1 MGIMRERRTAAT
13 DGATLLTDDGI
24 TPLTAN
30 AVVRLTMLD
39 HHTRVWC
46 AHGWQDIK
54 PIAAELLKRLPL
66 QSNPAK
72 DGVWGTFNIRGHFY
86 SFRVRMG
93 GITVDFLDVRNV
105 TRDDGLNVSRETFGG
120 ADDLETTWNIAQECD
135 ALNLKGTTIAS
146 MAMGDYIGGDYA
158 GFKRHFPPLPKDDY
172 HRMRRAY
179 YGAIVYSRPGEYRDC
194 RSWDVNS
201 LYPSIMRDFAMPV
214 GSPIWYE
221 GKYHYD
227 ADCPLH
233 IDVISFDAR
242 LKTGKT
248 ATLTNILPVWGY
260 EGERLDSTLG
270 VVTMPVTDV
279 DWQTLSENYNVHTWD
294 YIGGWKFRK
303 SHGLY
308 YDYVD
313 KWFHVKQTETGERR
327 QMAKLLLNSLV
338 GKFGASL
345 YRPMLHPKSSGD
357 GGVDFTVD
365 KPESANSL
373 AWLPTAAYVNAYGRQ
388 ILSRA
393 MNANADRVLYA
404 DTDGMIL
411 EGTDAP
417 IGIETDDK
425 KLGAW
430 KNDHTYEKLR
440 ILGNR
445 KYCGV
450 EGGGSTV
457 MRLSGVHRAT
467 PIPYDDFLPRSR
479 HVNDDGCFFVL

>member
-1 MGIMRERRTAAT
+1 MKERRTAAT
-13 DGATLLTDDGI
+13 DGATLLTDDG
-24 TPLTAN
+24 TEPLTAT
-30 AVVRLTMLD
+30 AIIRLTMLD

-54 PIAAELLKRLPL
+54 PIAAELLTRLPL

-72 DGVWGTFNIRGHFY
+72 DGVWGTFNVRGHFY

-93 GITVDFLDVRNV
+93 GTTVDFLDVRNV

-120 ADDLETTWNIAQECD
+120 NTDLETTWNIAQECA
-135 ALNLKGTTIAS
+135 ALHLRGTTIAS
-146 MAMGDYIGGDYA
+146 MAMTDYIDGDYA
-158 GFKRHFPPLPKDDY
+158 GFKRHFPSLSRDDY
-172 HRMRRAY
+172 HRMRPAY
-179 YGAIVYSRPGEYRDC
+179 YGAIVHGKPGEYRDC

-201 LYPSIMRDFAMPV
+201 LYPSIMRDSSMPV
-214 GSPIWYE
+214 GSPMWYDGE
-221 GKYHYD
+221 YRHDNDY
-227 ADCPLH
+227 PLH
-233 IDVISFDAR
+233 IDVIAFDAR

-279 DWQTLSENYNVHTWD
+279 DWETLTENCDVHVWEHV
-294 YIGGWKFRK
+294 GGWKFRK

-308 YDYVD
+308 YTYVD
-313 KWFHVKQTETGERR
+313 KWFHVKQTATGERK

-345 YRPMLHPKSSGD
+345 YRPMLHPKPSAD

-393 MNANADRVLYA
+393 MNANAGRVLYA

-411 EGTDAP
+411 EGLDAP
-417 IGIETDDK
+417 VGIETDDR

-430 KNDHTYEKLR
+430 KNDHTYERLR

-450 EGGGSTV
+450 ETNGDTV
-457 MRLSGVHRAT
+457 MRLSGVHRAA
-467 PIPYDDFLPRSR
+467 PIPYDEFLPGSR
-479 HVNDDGCFFVL
+479 HLNDDGHSFVL

>member
-1 MGIMRERRTAAT
+1 MRERRTAAT
-13 DGATLLTDDGI
+13 DGATLLTDDGME
-24 TPLTAN
+24 PLTAH
-30 AVVRLTMLD
+30 AVIRLTMLD

-93 GITVDFLDVRNV
+93 GITVDFLDVRNI
-105 TRDDGLNVSRETFGG
+105 TRDDGLHVSRETFGG
-120 ADDLETTWNIAQECD
+120 TTDLETTWNIAQECD
-135 ALNLKGTTIAS
+135 ALDLKGTTIAS
-146 MAMGDYIGGDYA
+146 MAMADYIGGDYA

-172 HRMRRAY
+172 HRMRPAY
-179 YGAIVYSRPGEYRDC
+179 YGAIVHSKEGEYVDAT
-194 RSWDVNS
+194 SWDVNS
-201 LYPSIMRDFAMPV
+201 LYPAIMRDMPMPT
-214 GSPIWYE
+214 GMPEWYD
-221 GKYHYD
+221 GKYQYD
-227 ADCPLH
+227 ADYPLH
-233 IDVISFDAR
+233 IDVVVFDAK
-242 LKTGKT
+242 LKPGKT

-270 VVTMPVTDV
+270 VITMPVTDV
-279 DWQTLSENYNVHTWD
+279 DWETLTENYDVHVWEHV
-294 YIGGWKFRK
+294 GGWKFRK

-308 YDYVD
+308 YTYVD
-313 KWFHVKQTETGERR
+313 KWFHVKQTATGERR

-345 YRPMLHPKSSGD
+345 YRPMLHPKPSAD

-365 KPESANSL
+365 KPESTNSL

-388 ILSRA
+388 VLSRA

-411 EGTDAP
+411 AGLDPPA
-417 IGIETDDK
+417 GVETDDR

-450 EGGGSTV
+450 ETNGATV
-457 MRLSGVHRAT
+457 MRLSGVHRAA
-467 PIPYDDFLPRSR
+467 PIPYDEFLPGSR
-479 HVNDDGCFFVL
+479 HRNDDGHTFVL

>member
-1 MGIMRERRTAAT
+1 MKQRRTAAT
-13 DGATLLTDDGI
+13 DGATLLTDDGME
-24 TPLTAN
+24 PLTAN
-30 AVVRLTMLD
+30 AVIRLTMLD

-54 PIAAELLKRLPL
+54 PIAAELLTRLPL
-66 QSNPAK
+66 QSNPAR

-93 GITVDFLDVRNV
+93 GTTVDFVDVRNV

-120 ADDLETTWNIAQECD
+120 VDDLETTWNIAQECA
-135 ALNLKGTTIAS
+135 ALHLNGTTIAS
-146 MAMGDYIGGDYA
+146 MAMTDYIDGDYS
-158 GFKRHFPPLPKDDY
+158 GFKRHFPPLHRDDY
-172 HRMRRAY
+172 HRMRSAY
-179 YGAIVYSRPGEYRDC
+179 YGAIVYSKPGEYRDC

-201 LYPSIMRDFAMPV
+201 LYPSIMRDAPMPT
-214 GSPIWYE
+214 GSPIWYDGE
-221 GKYHYD
+221 YQHDNDY
-227 ADCPLH
+227 PLH
-233 IDVISFDAR
+233 IDVIAFDAR

-279 DWQTLSENYNVHTWD
+279 DLETLTENYDIHVWEHV
-294 YIGGWKFRK
+294 GGWKFRK

-308 YDYVD
+308 YTYVD
-313 KWFHVKQTETGERR
+313 KWFHVKQTATGERK

-345 YRPMLHPKSSGD
+345 YRPMLHPKPSAD

-393 MNANADRVLYA
+393 MNANAGRVLYA

-411 EGTDAP
+411 EGLEAP
-417 IGIETDDK
+417 VGIETDDR

-430 KNDHTYEKLR
+430 KNDHTYERLR

-450 EGGGSTV
+450 ETGGDTV
-457 MRLSGVHRAT
+457 MRLSGVHRAA
-467 PIPYDDFLPRSR
+467 PIPYDEFLPRSR
-479 HVNDDGCFFVL
+479 HLNDDGHGFML

>member
-1 MGIMRERRTAAT
+1 MKERRTAAT
-13 DGATLLTDDGI
+13 DGATLLTDDGME
-24 TPLTAN
+24 PLTVN
-30 AVVRLTMLD
+30 AVIRLTMLD

-46 AHGWQDIK
+46 AHGWRDVK
-54 PIAAELLKRLPL
+54 PIAAELLTRLPL

-93 GITVDFLDVRNV
+93 GITVDFQDVRNV
-105 TRDDGLNVSRETFGG
+105 TRDDGLDVSRETFGG
-120 ADDLETTWNIAQECD
+120 VDDLETTWNIAQECA
-135 ALNLKGTTIAS
+135 ALHLKGTTIAS
-146 MAMGDYIGGDYA
+146 MAMTDYIDGDYA
-158 GFKRHFPPLPKDDY
+158 GFKRHFPPLGKEVY
-172 HRMRRAY
+172 HRMRPAY
-179 YGAIVYSRPGEYRDC
+179 YGAIVYSKPGEYRDC

-201 LYPSIMRDFAMPV
+201 LYPSIMRDLAMPT
-214 GSPIWYE
+214 GSPIWYDGE
-221 GKYHYD
+221 YHHDSDY
-227 ADCPLH
+227 PLH
-233 IDVISFDAR
+233 IDIMAFDAR
-242 LKTGKT
+242 LKAGKT

-270 VVTMPVTDV
+270 VVTMPVTNV
-279 DWQTLSENYNVHTWD
+279 DLETLAENYDIHVWEHV
-294 YIGGWKFRK
+294 GGWKFRK

-308 YDYVD
+308 YSYVD
-313 KWFHVKQTETGERR
+313 KWFHVKQTATGERR

-345 YRPMLHPKSSGD
+345 YRPMLHPKPSAD
-357 GGVDFTVD
+357 GGVDFIVD

-393 MNANADRVLYA
+393 MNANAGRVLYA

-411 EGTDAP
+411 EGLDTP
-417 IGIETDDK
+417 MGIETDDR

-430 KNDHTYEKLR
+430 KNDHTYERLR

-450 EGGGSTV
+450 ETNGDTV
-457 MRLSGVHRAT
+457 MRLSGVHRAA
-467 PIPYDDFLPRSR
+467 PIPYDEFLPRAR
-479 HVNDDGCFFVL
+479 HLNDDGHSFVL

>member
-1 MGIMRERRTAAT
+1 MKERRTAAT
-13 DGATLLTDDGI
+13 DGATLLTDDGME
-24 TPLTAN
+24 PLTAH
-30 AVVRLTMLD
+30 AVIRLTMLD
-39 HHTRVWC
+39 YHTRVWC

-66 QSNPAK
+66 QSNPSK

-93 GITVDFLDVRNV
+93 GITVDFLDVRNI
-105 TRDDGLNVSRETFGG
+105 TRDDGSNVSRETFGG
-120 ADDLETTWNIAQECD
+120 ANDLETTWNIAQECA

-146 MAMGDYIGGDYA
+146 MAMADYIGGDYA
-158 GFKRHFPPLPKDDY
+158 GFKRHFPPLDKEDY
-172 HRMRRAY
+172 HRMRPAY
-179 YGAIVYSRPGEYRDC
+179 YGAIVYSREGKYVDAT
-194 RSWDVNS
+194 SWDVNS
-201 LYPSIMRDFAMPV
+201 LYPAIMRDMPMPT
-214 GSPIWYE
+214 GMPEWYD
-221 GKYHYD
+221 GKYKYD
-227 ADCPLH
+227 ADYPIH
-233 IDVISFDAR
+233 IDIVAFDAR
-242 LKTGKT
+242 LRPGKT

-270 VVTMPVTDV
+270 VITMPVTDV
-279 DWQTLSENYNVHTWD
+279 DWETLTENYDVHVWER
-294 YIGGWKFRK
+294 IGGWKFRK

-308 YDYVD
+308 YNYVD
-313 KWFHVKQTETGERR
+313 KWFHVKQTATGERR

-345 YRPMLHPKSSGD
+345 YRPMLHPKPSAD

-365 KPESANSL
+365 KLESTNSL
-373 AWLPTAAYVNAYGRQ
+373 AWLPTAAYVNAYGRR

-393 MNANADRVLYA
+393 MNENADRVIYA

-411 EGTDAP
+411 EGLDTP
-417 IGIETDDK
+417 IGIETDGR

-430 KNDHTYEKLR
+430 KNDHTYTKLS

-450 EGGGSTV
+450 ETSGDTV
-457 MRLSGVHRAT
+457 MRLSGVHRAA
-467 PIPYDDFLPRSR
+467 PIPYDQFLPGSR
-479 HVNDDGCFFVL
+479 HLNDDGHTFVL

>member
-1 MGIMRERRTAAT
+1 MKERRTAAT
-13 DGATLLTDDGI
+13 DGTTLLTDDGMES
-24 TPLTAN
+24 LTAH
-30 AVVRLTMLD
+30 AVIRLTMLD
-39 HHTRVWC
+39 YHTRVWC

-54 PIAAELLKRLPL
+54 PIAAELLQRLPL

-93 GITVDFLDVRNV
+93 GITVDFLDVRNI

-120 ADDLETTWNIAQECD
+120 TTDLKTTWNIAQECA

-146 MAMGDYIGGDYA
+146 MAMSDYIDGDYA
-158 GFKRHFPPLPKDDY
+158 GFKRHFPPLGEEDY
-172 HRMRRAY
+172 HRMRPAY
-179 YGAIVYSRPGEYRDC
+179 YGAIVYSKPGEYEDC

-201 LYPSIMRDFAMPV
+201 LYPSIMRDMPMPV
-214 GSPIWYE
+214 GAPIWYDGE
-221 GKYHYD
+221 YQYD
-227 ADCPLH
+227 ADYPLH
-233 IDVISFDAR
+233 VDVVAFDAK

-260 EGERLDSTLG
+260 EGEHLDSTLG
-270 VVTMPVTDV
+270 VITMPVTGV
-279 DWQTLSENYNVHTWD
+279 DWETLTENYDVHVWE
-294 YIGGWKFRK
+294 YVGGWKFRK

-308 YDYVD
+308 YTYVD
-313 KWFHVKQTETGERR
+313 KWFHVKQSASGERK

-345 YRPMLHPKSSGD
+345 YRPMLHPKPSVD
-357 GGVDFTVD
+357 GGVDFTVEQ
-365 KPESANSL
+365 PESINSL

-388 ILSRA
+388 TLSRA

-411 EGTDAP
+411 AGLDAP
-417 IGIETDDK
+417 AGIETDDR

-430 KNDHTYEKLR
+430 KNDHTYTKLR

-450 EGGGSTV
+450 EASGDTV
-457 MRLSGVHRAT
+457 MRLSGVHRAA
-467 PIPYDDFLPRSR
+467 PISYDEFLPGS
-479 HVNDDGCFFVL
+479 HHINDDGHTFVL

>member
-1 MGIMRERRTAAT
+1 MKERRTAAT
-13 DGATLLTDDGI
+13 DGATLLTDDGME
-24 TPLTAN
+24 PLTAH
-30 AVVRLTMLD
+30 AVIRLTMLD

-66 QSNPAK
+66 QSNPSK

-93 GITVDFLDVRNV
+93 GITVDFLDVRNI

-120 ADDLETTWNIAQECD
+120 TTDLETTWNIAQECT
-135 ALNLKGTTIAS
+135 ALKLKGTTIAS
-146 MAMGDYIGGDYA
+146 MAMADYIDGDYA
-158 GFKRHFPPLPKDDY
+158 GFKRHFPPLDKDDY
-172 HRMRRAY
+172 HRMRPAY
-179 YGAIVYSRPGEYRDC
+179 YGAIVYSTPGEYRDC

-201 LYPSIMRDFAMPV
+201 LYPSIMRDLPVPV
-214 GSPIWYE
+214 GSPIWYDGE
-221 GKYHYD
+221 YQHD
-227 ADCPLH
+227 ADYPLH
-233 IDVISFDAR
+233 IDVVAFDAK
-242 LKTGKT
+242 LKPGKT

-270 VVTMPVTDV
+270 VITMPVTDV
-279 DWQTLSENYNVHTWD
+279 DWETLTENYDVHVWEHV
-294 YIGGWKFRK
+294 GGWKFRK

-313 KWFHVKQTETGERR
+313 KWFHVKQTAAGERR

-345 YRPMLHPKSSGD
+345 YRPMLHPKPSVD

-365 KPESANSL
+365 KPESSNSL

-388 ILSRA
+388 VLSRA

-411 EGTDAP
+411 AGLDAP
-417 IGIETDDK
+417 VGIETDDR

-430 KNDHTYEKLR
+430 KNDHTYAKLR

-450 EGGGSTV
+450 ETSGDTV
-457 MRLSGVHRAT
+457 MRLSGVHRAA
-467 PIPYDDFLPRSR
+467 PIPYEEFLSGS
-479 HVNDDGCFFVL
+479 HHLNDDGHTFVL

>member
-1 MGIMRERRTAAT
+1 MKERRTAAT
-13 DGATLLTDDGI
+13 DGATLLTDDGME
-24 TPLTAN
+24 PLTAH
-30 AVVRLTMLD
+30 AIIRLTMLD

-66 QSNPAK
+66 QPNPSK

-93 GITVDFLDVRNV
+93 GITVDFLDVRNI

-120 ADDLETTWNIAQECD
+120 ADDLETTWNIAQECA
-135 ALNLKGTTIAS
+135 ALHLTGTTIAS
-146 MAMGDYIGGDYA
+146 MAMADYIGGDYA
-158 GFKRHFPPLPKDDY
+158 GFKRHFPPLDREDY
-172 HRMRRAY
+172 HRMRPAY
-179 YGAIVYSRPGEYRDC
+179 YGAIVYSRAGEYRDC
-194 RSWDVNS
+194 KSWDVNS
-201 LYPSIMRDFAMPV
+201 LYPSIMRDMPMPV
-214 GSPIWYE
+214 GSPIWYDGE
-221 GKYHYD
+221 YKND
-227 ADCPLH
+227 ADYPLH
-233 IDVISFDAR
+233 IDIIAFDAR
-242 LKTGKT
+242 LKPGKT

-270 VVTMPVTDV
+270 VITMPVTDV
-279 DWQTLSENYNVHTWD
+279 DWETLTENYDVHVWEH
-294 YIGGWKFRK
+294 IGGWKFRK

-308 YDYVD
+308 YNYVD
-313 KWFHVKQTETGERR
+313 TWFRVKQTETGERR
-327 QMAKLLLNSLV
+327 QIAKLLLNSLV

-345 YRPMLHPKSSGD
+345 YRPMLHPKPSVD

-388 ILSRA
+388 VLSRA

-411 EGTDAP
+411 AGLVPPA
-417 IGIETDDK
+417 GIETDDR

-430 KNDHTYEKLR
+430 KNDHTYAKLR

-450 EGGGSTV
+450 ETSGDTV
-457 MRLSGVHRAT
+457 MRLSGVHRAA
-467 PIPYDDFLPRSR
+467 PIPYEEFLSGS
-479 HVNDDGCFFVL
+479 HHLNDDGHTFVL

>member
-1 MGIMRERRTAAT
+1 MKERRTAAT
-13 DGATLLTDDGI
+13 DGATLLTDDGME
-24 TPLTAN
+24 PLTAH
-30 AVVRLTMLD
+30 AVIRLTMLD

-54 PIAAELLKRLPL
+54 PIAVELLKRLPL
-66 QSNPAK
+66 QSNPSK
-72 DGVWGTFNIRGHFY
+72 DGVWGAFNIRGHFY

-93 GITVDFLDVRNV
+93 GITVDFLDVRNI

-120 ADDLETTWNIAQECD
+120 TTDLETTWNIAQECT
-135 ALNLKGTTIAS
+135 ALKLKGTTIAS
-146 MAMGDYIGGDYA
+146 MAMADYIDGDYA
-158 GFKRHFPPLPKDDY
+158 GFKRHFPPLDKDDY
-172 HRMRRAY
+172 HRMRPAY
-179 YGAIVYSRPGEYRDC
+179 YGAIVYSTPGEYRDC

-201 LYPSIMRDFAMPV
+201 LYPSIMRDLPMPV
-214 GSPIWYE
+214 GSPIWYNGE
-221 GKYHYD
+221 CQHD
-227 ADCPLH
+227 ADYPLH
-233 IDVISFDAR
+233 IDVVAFDAK
-242 LKTGKT
+242 LKPGKT

-270 VVTMPVTDV
+270 VITMPVTDV
-279 DWQTLSENYNVHTWD
+279 DWETLTENYDVHVWEHV
-294 YIGGWKFRK
+294 GGWKFRK

-313 KWFHVKQTETGERR
+313 KWFHVKQTAAGERR

-345 YRPMLHPKSSGD
+345 YRPMLHPKPSVD

-365 KPESANSL
+365 KPESTNSL

-411 EGTDAP
+411 AGLDPPA
-417 IGIETDDK
+417 GIETDDR

-430 KNDHTYEKLR
+430 KNDHTYAKLR

-450 EGGGSTV
+450 ETSGDTV
-457 MRLSGVHRAT
+457 MRLSGVHRAA
-467 PIPYDDFLPRSR
+467 PIPYEEFLSGS
-479 HVNDDGCFFVL
+479 HHLNDDGHTFVL

>member
-1 MGIMRERRTAAT
+1 MKERRTAAT
-13 DGATLLTDDGI
+13 DGAMLLTDDGVE
-24 TPLTAN
+24 PLTAS
-30 AVVRLTMLD
+30 AVIRLTMLD

-46 AHGWQDIK
+46 AHGWRDIK
-54 PIAAELLKRLPL
+54 PIAAELLKRLPS
-66 QSNPAK
+66 QPNPSK

-93 GITVDFLDVRNV
+93 GITVDFLDVRNI

-120 ADDLETTWNIAQECD
+120 ATDLETTWNIARECD
-135 ALNLKGTTIAS
+135 VLNLKGTTVAS
-146 MAMGDYIGGDYA
+146 MAMTDYIEGDYA
-158 GFKRHFPPLPKDDY
+158 GFKRHFPPLNKGDY
-172 HRMRRAY
+172 RRMRPAY
-179 YGAIVYSRPGEYRDC
+179 YGAIVYGKPGEYGDC
-194 RSWDVNS
+194 KSWDVNS

-214 GSPIWYE
+214 GAPVWYDGE
-221 GKYHYD
+221 YRDDDDY
-227 ADCPLH
+227 PLH
-233 IDVISFDAR
+233 IDVVSFDAQ

-279 DWQTLSENYNVHTWD
+279 DWQTLAENYDVHVWD
-294 YIGGWKFRK
+294 CIGGWKFRK

-308 YDYVD
+308 REYVD
-313 KWFHVKQTETGERR
+313 KWFRVKRTATGERR

-345 YRPMLHPKSSGD
+345 YRPMLHPKLSTD

-373 AWLPTAAYVNAYGRQ
+373 AWLPTAAYVNAHGRR

-411 EGTDAP
+411 EGLDAP
-417 IGIETDDK
+417 ADIETDDS

-450 EGGGSTV
+450 QTDGSTV
-457 MRLSGVHRAT
+457 MRLSGVHRAA
-467 PIPYDDFLPRSR
+467 PIPYDEFLPGSR

>member
-1 MGIMRERRTAAT
+1 MRERRTAAT
-13 DGATLLTDDGI
+13 DGATLLMDDGME
-24 TPLTAN
+24 PLTAH
-30 AVVRLTMLD
+30 AIIRLTMRD
-39 HHTRVWC
+39 YHTRVWC

-66 QSNPAK
+66 QSNPSK

-93 GITVDFLDVRNV
+93 GITVDFLDVRNI

-120 ADDLETTWNIAQECD
+120 DSDLETTWNIAQECD
-135 ALNLKGTTIAS
+135 ALHLKGTTIAS
-146 MAMGDYIGGDYA
+146 MAMADYIDGDYA
-158 GFKRHFPPLPKDDY
+158 GFKRHFPPLDKEDY
-172 HRMRRAY
+172 HRMRPAY
-179 YGAIVYSRPGEYRDC
+179 YGAIVYSKPGEYRDC

-201 LYPSIMRDFAMPV
+201 LYPSIMRDNPMPT
-214 GSPIWYE
+214 GSPIWYDGE
-221 GKYHYD
+221 YQHD
-227 ADCPLH
+227 ADYPLH
-233 IDVISFDAR
+233 IDVVAFDAK
-242 LKTGKT
+242 LKSGKT

-270 VVTMPVTDV
+270 VITMPVTDV
-279 DWQTLSENYNVHTWD
+279 DWETLTENYDVHVWEHV
-294 YIGGWKFRK
+294 GGWKFRK

-308 YDYVD
+308 YEYVD
-313 KWFHVKQTETGERR
+313 KWFHVKQTATGERKR
-327 QMAKLLLNSLV
+327 MAKLLLNSLV

-345 YRPMLHPKSSGD
+345 YRPMLHPKPSGD

-365 KPESANSL
+365 KPESGNSL

-411 EGTDAP
+411 EGLDSPDA
-417 IGIETDDK
+417 IETDDK
-425 KLGAW
+425 RLGAW
-430 KNDHTYEKLR
+430 KNDHNYSKLR
-440 ILGNR
+440 ILGSR

-450 EGGGSTV
+450 ETNGTTV
-457 MRLSGVHRAT
+457 MRLSGVHRNA
-467 PIPYDDFLPRSR
+467 PIPYDRFVAGAR
-479 HVNDDGCFFVL
+479 HLNDYGHEFVL

>member
-1 MGIMRERRTAAT
+1 MRERRTAAT
-13 DGATLLTDDGI
+13 DGATLLTDDGME
-24 TPLTAN
+24 PLTAH
-30 AVVRLTMLD
+30 AVIRLTMLD
-39 HHTRVWC
+39 YHTSVWC

-66 QSNPAK
+66 QSNPNK

-93 GITVDFLDVRNV
+93 GITVDFLDVRNI

-120 ADDLETTWNIAQECD
+120 ATDLETTWNIAQECA

-146 MAMGDYIGGDYA
+146 MAMADYIDGDYA
-158 GFKRHFPPLPKDDY
+158 GFKRHFPPLNKDDY
-172 HRMRRAY
+172 HRMRPAY
-179 YGAIVYSRPGEYRDC
+179 YGAIVYSKEGEYVDAT
-194 RSWDVNS
+194 SWDVNS
-201 LYPSIMRDFAMPV
+201 LYPAIMRDMPMPT
-214 GSPIWYE
+214 GMPEWYE
-221 GKYHYD
+221 GKYQYD
-227 ADCPLH
+227 ADYPLH
-233 IDVISFDAR
+233 IDIVAFDAR
-242 LKTGKT
+242 LKSGKT

-270 VVTMPVTDV
+270 VITMPVIDV
-279 DWQTLSENYNVHTWD
+279 DWETLTENYDVHVWD

-308 YDYVD
+308 YTYVD
-313 KWFHVKQTETGERR
+313 KWFRVKQTATGERK

-345 YRPMLHPKSSGD
+345 YRPMLHPKPSVD
-357 GGVDFTVD
+357 GGVDFIVEQ
-365 KPESANSL
+365 PESTNSL

-388 ILSRA
+388 MLSRA

-411 EGTDAP
+411 AGLDAP
-417 IGIETDDK
+417 AGIETDGR

-430 KNDHTYEKLR
+430 KNDHTYTKLR

-450 EGGGSTV
+450 EAGGDTV
-457 MRLSGVHRAT
+457 MRLSGVHRAA
-467 PIPYDDFLPRSR
+467 PIPYGEFLPGS
-479 HVNDDGCFFVL
+479 HHLNDDGHVFVL

>member
-1 MGIMRERRTAAT
+1 MKERRTAAT
-13 DGATLLTDDGI
+13 DGATLLTDDGVE
-24 TPLTAN
+24 PLTAN
-30 AVVRLTMLD
+30 AVIRLTMLD

-46 AHGWQDIK
+46 AHGWQDVK

-66 QSNPAK
+66 QSNPVK

-93 GITVDFLDVRNV
+93 GITVDFLDVRNI

-120 ADDLETTWNIAQECD
+120 MNDLETTWNIARECD

-146 MAMGDYIGGDYA
+146 MAMADYIGGDYA
-158 GFKRHFPPLPKDDY
+158 GFKRHFPPLDRGDY
-172 HRMRRAY
+172 HRMRPSY
-179 YGAIVYSRPGEYRDC
+179 YGAIVCSKPGEYRDC

-201 LYPSIMRDFAMPV
+201 LYPSIMRDLPMPV
-214 GSPIWYE
+214 GAPIWYDGE
-221 GKYHYD
+221 YQRD
-227 ADCPLH
+227 ADYPLH
-233 IDVISFDAR
+233 IDIIAFDAR
-242 LKTGKT
+242 LKAGKT

-270 VVTMPVTDV
+270 VITMPVTNV
-279 DWQTLSENYNVHTWD
+279 DWETLAENYDVHVWD

-308 YDYVD
+308 YAYVD
-313 KWFHVKQTETGERR
+313 KWFHVKQTATGERK

-345 YRPMLHPKSSGD
+345 YRPMLHPKPSMD
-357 GGVDFTVD
+357 GGVDFIVD
-365 KPESANSL
+365 KPESSNSL

-388 ILSRA
+388 VLSRA
-393 MNANADRVLYA
+393 MNANADRVIYA

-411 EGTDAP
+411 EGLDAP
-417 IGIETDDK
+417 AGIETDDR

-430 KNDHTYEKLR
+430 KNDHTYAKLR

-450 EGGGSTV
+450 ETDGDTV
-457 MRLSGVHRAT
+457 MRLSGVHRAA
-467 PIPYDDFLPRSR
+467 PIPYEEFLPGLR
-479 HVNDDGCFFVL
+479 HLNDDGHSFMI

>member
-1 MGIMRERRTAAT
+1 MKERRTAAT
-13 DGATLLTDDGI
+13 DGATLLTDDG
-24 TPLTAN
+24 TEPLTAT
-30 AVVRLTMLD
+30 AIIRLTMLD

-54 PIAAELLKRLPL
+54 PIAAELLTRLPL

-93 GITVDFLDVRNV
+93 GVTVDFLDVRNI

-120 ADDLETTWNIAQECD
+120 ADDLETTWNIAQECA
-135 ALNLKGTTIAS
+135 ALRLRGTTIAS
-146 MAMGDYIGGDYA
+146 MAMTDYIDGDYA
-158 GFKRHFPPLPKDDY
+158 GFKHHFPPLDRGDY
-172 HRMRRAY
+172 HRMRPAY
-179 YGAIVYSRPGEYRDC
+179 YGAIVYSKPGGEYRDC

-201 LYPSIMRDFAMPV
+201 LYPSIMHDSPMPV
-214 GSPIWYE
+214 GSPIWYDGE
-221 GKYHYD
+221 YQHDNDY
-227 ADCPLH
+227 PLH
-233 IDVISFDAR
+233 IDVIAFDAR

-270 VVTMPVTDV
+270 TVTMPVTDV
-279 DWQTLSENYNVHTWD
+279 DWETLTENYDVHVWEHV
-294 YIGGWKFRK
+294 GGWKFRK

-308 YDYVD
+308 YTYVD
-313 KWFHVKQTETGERR
+313 KWFHVKQTATGERR

-345 YRPMLHPKSSGD
+345 YRPMLHPKPSVD

-411 EGTDAP
+411 EGLDTPA
-417 IGIETDDK
+417 GMETDDR

-450 EGGGSTV
+450 ETNGDTV
-457 MRLSGVHRAT
+457 MRLSGVHRAS
-467 PIPYDDFLPRSR
+467 PIPYDEFLPGSR
-479 HVNDDGCFFVL
+479 HINDDGHVFVL

>member
-1 MGIMRERRTAAT
+1 MRERRIAAT
-13 DGATLLTDDGI
+13 DGVTLCTDDGVE
-24 TPLTAN
+24 PLTAN
-30 AVVRLTMLD
+30 SVIRLTMLD

-54 PIAAELLKRLPL
+54 PVATELLQRLPL

-86 SFRVRMG
+86 SFRVRVG
-93 GITVDFLDVRNV
+93 GVTVDFLDVRNI

-120 ADDLETTWNIAQECD
+120 ANDLETTWNIAQECA

-146 MAMGDYIGGDYA
+146 MAMTDYIDGDYA
-158 GFKRHFPPLPKDDY
+158 GFRRHFPPLTKEDY
-172 HRMRRAY
+172 HWMRPAY
-179 YGAIVYSRPGEYRDC
+179 YGAIVYSKPGEYQDC

-201 LYPSIMRDFAMPV
+201 LYPSIMRDAPMPT
-214 GSPIWYE
+214 GSPIWYDGE
-221 GKYHYD
+221 YRHDDDY
-227 ADCPLH
+227 PLH

-242 LKTGKT
+242 LKRKKT

-270 VVTMPVTDV
+270 VVTMPVTNV
-279 DWQTLSENYNVHTWD
+279 DWETLSENYDMHVWEHV
-294 YIGGWKFRK
+294 GGWKFRK

-308 YDYVD
+308 YNYVD
-313 KWFHVKQTETGERR
+313 KWFHVKQTTTGERR

-345 YRPMLHPKSSGD
+345 YRPLLHPKPSVD

-388 ILSRA
+388 ILSRV
-393 MNANADRVLYA
+393 MNANTDRVLYA

-411 EGTDAP
+411 EGLDAP
-417 IGIETDDK
+417 IGIEADDQ

-430 KNDHTYEKLR
+430 KNDHTYKKLR

-450 EGGGSTV
+450 ETGGDVV
-457 MRLSGVHRAT
+457 MRLSGVHRAA
-467 PIPYDDFLPRSR
+467 PIPYDEFTAGSHHL
-479 HVNDDGCFFVL
+479 NDDGHVFVL

>member
-1 MGIMRERRTAAT
+1 MRERRTAAT
-13 DGATLLTDDGI
+13 DGVTLCTDDGVE
-24 TPLTAN
+24 PLTTSS
-30 AVVRLTMLD
+30 VIRLTMLD

-46 AHGWQDIK
+46 AHGWRDIK
-54 PIAAELLKRLPL
+54 PIAAELLQRLPP

-93 GITVDFLDVRNV
+93 GVTVDFLDVRNI

-120 ADDLETTWNIAQECD
+120 MNDLETTWNIAQECA
-135 ALNLKGTTIAS
+135 ALNLRGTTIAS
-146 MAMGDYIGGDYA
+146 MAMTDYIDGDYA
-158 GFKRHFPPLPKDDY
+158 GFRRHFPPLTKEDY
-172 HRMRRAY
+172 HRMRPAY
-179 YGAIVYSRPGEYRDC
+179 YGAIVYSKPGEYQDC

-201 LYPSIMRDFAMPV
+201 LYPSIMRDAPMPT
-214 GSPIWYE
+214 GSPIWYDGE
-221 GKYHYD
+221 YRHDDDY
-227 ADCPLH
+227 PLH
-233 IDVISFDAR
+233 VDVISFDAR
-242 LKTGKT
+242 LKRKKT

-279 DWQTLSENYNVHTWD
+279 DWETLTENYDTHVWEHV
-294 YIGGWKFRK
+294 GGWKFRK

-308 YDYVD
+308 YNYVD
-313 KWFHVKQTETGERR
+313 KWFHVKQTEIGERR

-345 YRPMLHPKSSGD
+345 YRPLLHPKPSVD
-357 GGVDFTVD
+357 GGVDFAVD

-393 MNANADRVLYA
+393 MNANAGRVLYA

-411 EGTDAP
+411 EGLDAP
-417 IGIETDDK
+417 MGIEADDQ
-425 KLGAW
+425 KLGSW

-445 KYCGV
+445 KYCGL
-450 EGGGSTV
+450 ETGGDIV
-457 MRLSGVHRAT
+457 MRLSGVHRAA
-467 PIPYDDFLPRSR
+467 PIPYDEFIAGSHHL
-479 HVNDDGCFFVL
+479 NDDGHVFVL

>member
-1 MGIMRERRTAAT
+1 MKERRTAAT
-13 DGATLLTDDGI
+13 DGATLLTDDGVE
-24 TPLTAN
+24 PLTAP
-30 AVVRLTMLD
+30 AVIRLTMLD

-46 AHGWQDIK
+46 AHGWRDIK
-54 PIAAELLKRLPL
+54 PIAAELLQRLPL
-66 QSNPAK
+66 QPNPSK

-86 SFRVRMG
+86 SFRVRIG
-93 GITVDFLDVRNV
+93 DITVDFLDVRNV

-120 ADDLETTWNIAQECD
+120 TSDLETTWNIAQECA
-135 ALNLKGTTIAS
+135 ALNLRGATIAS
-146 MAMGDYIGGDYA
+146 MAMTDYIDGDYA
-158 GFKRHFPPLPKDDY
+158 GFKRRFPPLDKKDY
-172 HRMRRAY
+172 RRMRPAY
-179 YGAIVYSRPGEYRDC
+179 YGAIVHSKPGEYRDC

-201 LYPSIMRDFAMPV
+201 LYPSVMCDMPMPV
-214 GSPIWYE
+214 GAPVWYDGE
-221 GKYHYD
+221 YRDDDDY
-227 ADCPLH
+227 PLH
-233 IDVISFDAR
+233 IDVVAFDAR

-279 DWQTLSENYNVHTWD
+279 DWQTLAENYDVHVWD
-294 YIGGWKFRK
+294 YVGGWKFRK
-303 SHGLY
+303 SYGLY
-308 YDYVD
+308 REYVD
-313 KWFHVKQTETGERR
+313 KWFRVKQTATGERR

-345 YRPMLHPKSSGD
+345 YRPMLHPKPSTE
-357 GGVDFTVD
+357 GGVDFTVER
-365 KPESANSL
+365 PESTNSL

-393 MNANADRVLYA
+393 MNANAERVLYA

-411 EGTDAP
+411 EGLDAP
-417 IGIETDDK
+417 TRIETDDR

-430 KNDHTYEKLR
+430 KNDHTYGKLR

-450 EGGGSTV
+450 ETNGDTV
-457 MRLSGVHRAT
+457 MRLSGVHRAAT
-467 PIPYDDFLPRSR
+467 IPYDRFLPGSR
-479 HVNDDGCFFVL
+479 HRNDGGHTFVL

>member
-1 MGIMRERRTAAT
+1 MKERRTAAT
-13 DGATLLTDDGI
+13 DGATLLTDDG
-24 TPLTAN
+24 TEPLTAS
-30 AVVRLTMLD
+30 AVIRLTMREW
-39 HHTRVWC
+39 HTRVWC

-54 PIAAELLKRLPL
+54 PIASELLRRLPL

-72 DGVWGTFNIRGHFY
+72 DGVWGTFNIRCHFY
-86 SFRVRMG
+86 GFRVRMG
-93 GITVDFLDVRNV
+93 GTTVDFLDVRNI

-120 ADDLETTWNIAQECD
+120 DTDLETTWNIARECD
-135 ALNLKGTTIAS
+135 ALGLKGTTIAS
-146 MAMGDYIGGDYA
+146 MAMADYIDGDYA
-158 GFKRHFPPLPKDDY
+158 GFKRHFPPLEKSEY
-172 HRMRRAY
+172 HRMRPAY
-179 YGAIVYSRPGEYRDC
+179 YGAIVYSKAGEYADC

-201 LYPSIMRDFAMPV
+201 LYPSIMRDMPMPT
-214 GSPIWYE
+214 GAPIWYDGE
-221 GKYHYD
+221 YRHD
-227 ADCPLH
+227 ADYPLH
-233 IDVISFDAR
+233 IDMMVFDAR
-242 LKTGKT
+242 LKPGKT

-279 DWQTLSENYNVHTWD
+279 DWETLTENYDVHVWEH
-294 YIGGWKFRK
+294 IGGWKFRK

-308 YDYVD
+308 YNYVD
-313 KWFHVKQTETGERR
+313 KWFHVKQTATGERR

-345 YRPMLHPKSSGD
+345 YRPMLHPKPSVD

-365 KPESANSL
+365 QPESANSL

-393 MNANADRVLYA
+393 MNANADRVLYS

-411 EGTDAP
+411 DGLDAP
-417 IGIETDDK
+417 AGIETDDD

-430 KNDHTYEKLR
+430 KNDHTYTNLR

-450 EGGGSTV
+450 EQDGTTV
-457 MRLSGVHRAT
+457 MRLSGVHRAA
-467 PIPYDDFLPRSR
+467 PIPYESFTAGSR
-479 HVNDDGCFFVL
+479 HINDDGHVFVL